1 VKREEI
7 AGVLGEAIALDA
19 PVWIVYTKP
28 GEASAARRVEP
39 LELHRNQ
46 ETHEPFVLA
55 IEDQK
60 GYRNF
65 RLDRIESASLA

>member
-1 VKREEI
+1 MSKSKI
-7 AGVLGEAIALDA
+7 AGVIGEAIALDA
-19 PVWIVYTKP
+19 PIWIVYTKP
-28 GEASAARRVEP
+28 GEASDARRVEP

-46 ETHEPFVLA
+46 ETHAPYLLA
-55 IEDQK
+55 IENEK